1 MMKSLVLLSG
11 LLLSTITLAENN
23 ATYEKEV
30 IKCGKEGCSV
40 VCHEPGNR
48 WDTFL
53 QSKGDIQVTYYFASG
68 TRQLKADIGNGE
80 YTILDTNPS
89 FQSCRITGVV
99 D

>member
-1 MMKSLVLLSG
+1 MKSLVLLSG